1 MARSEFAFSHRF
13 RVRWSETDA
22 QGVVFNARYLDYA
35 DVAITEYWR
44 EAKFRE
50 MAGGEPLEFH
60 VKKATVT
67 WFAPILP
74 DELIDVMARTVA
86 TGRTSM
92 TQIVEIH
99 GARDDG
105 TDDLRAT
112 VDLVSVY
119 VDLETHR
126 PMPLPEWVGPAFT
139 AFDSKAA
146 TKVLIPENSG
156 VSGVGRILSTTYEQ
170 RHCFGHHNGSPF
182 CM

>member
-1 MARSEFAFSHRF
+1 MARAEFAFSHRF

-35 DVAITEYWR
+35 DIAVTEYWR
-44 EAKFRE
+44 ETKLRE
-50 MAGGEPLEFH
+50 RADGDPLEFH

-74 DELIDVMARTVA
+74 DEMIEVMARTIA

-92 TQIVEIH
+92 TQTVEIH

-105 TDDLRAT
+105 SEDLRAT

-126 PMPLPEWVGPAFT
+126 PMPLPKWVGPAF
-139 AFDSKAA
+139 AEFDAMA
-146 TKVLIPENSG
+146 MRPVPA
-156 VSGVGRILSTTYEQ
+156 
-170 RHCFGHHNGSPF
+170 
-182 CM
+182 